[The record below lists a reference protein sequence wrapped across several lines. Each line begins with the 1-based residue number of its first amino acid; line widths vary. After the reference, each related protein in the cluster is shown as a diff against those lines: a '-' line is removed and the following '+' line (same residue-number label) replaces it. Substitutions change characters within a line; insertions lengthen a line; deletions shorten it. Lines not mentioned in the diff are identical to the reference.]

1 MTRSRTLALAVG
13 AVAAIVGVALFFSRD
28 GGGPPS
34 ADPVTTTTVSS
45 DASSTSS
52 APTDG
57 STTVVEPVDEPL
69 PPDTAPP
76 APIAGNVASLE
87 VGDCFSRAPDDEVV
101 DVTVVSCEQP
111 HTDEVYTVLTLR
123 NRAGAPYPADLDDR
137 AEDGCY
143 DAFVTF
149 VGVVPEESDYA
160 YDWYVPSE
168 AAWAAGER
176 RIPCVATEPDGKPT
190 SGSASDAR

>member
-1 MTRSRTLALAVG
+1 M
-13 AVAAIVGVALFFSRD
+13 AAIVGVAFFFGGD
-28 GGGPPS
+28 GDGPAS
-34 ADPVTTTTVSS
+34 IDPVTTTTVSS

-52 APTDG
+52 SSTDG
-57 STTVVEPVDEPL
+57 SAVAPVEDPL

-76 APIAGNVASLE
+76 TPTAVKVASLE

-101 DVTVVSCEQP
+101 DVTVVSCEEP

-123 NRAGAPYPADLDDR
+123 DRAGAPYPADLEDR

-143 DAFVTF
+143 DAFATF
-149 VGVVPEESDYA
+149 VGVAPEESDYA
-160 YDWYVPSE
+160 YDWYAPDE

-190 SGSASDAR
+190 SGSVSDAR